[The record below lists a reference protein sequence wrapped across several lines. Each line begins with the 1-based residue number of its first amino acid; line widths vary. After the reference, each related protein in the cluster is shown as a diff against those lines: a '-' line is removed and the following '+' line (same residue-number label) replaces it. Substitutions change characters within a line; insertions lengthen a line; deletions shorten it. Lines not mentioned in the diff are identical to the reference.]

1 MKFTVKSQD
10 VQQGFQ
16 LAPMIDVIFLLLCFF
31 VATQIFSQWETE
43 IDVKLPTAESG
54 DIPGRLPG
62 EIILNIRSDGTMI
75 VNRQT
80 LSLSDLS
87 ELLRQ
92 ITGLFPG
99 QPVVIRAD
107 RETQY
112 EHIIRVLD
120 VCRKLDIWNVSFAT
134 TEVISAE

>member
-1 MKFTVKSQD
+1 MKFTTKSQD

-80 LSLSDLS
+80 LTLSDLS
-87 ELLRQ
+87 DLLRQ
-92 ITGLFPG
+92 IVGLFPG

-134 TEVISAE
+134 TEVIAAE